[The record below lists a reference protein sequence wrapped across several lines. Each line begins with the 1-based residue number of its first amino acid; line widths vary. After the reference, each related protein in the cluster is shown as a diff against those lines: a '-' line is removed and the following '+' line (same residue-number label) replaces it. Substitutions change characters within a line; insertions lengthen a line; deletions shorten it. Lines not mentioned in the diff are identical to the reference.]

1 MGSSP
6 TRMRPAEM
14 CGPDRSHFF
23 QFLRTCISLKYHA
36 GGNFWGICK
45 PNVPVP
51 EGNEGI
57 MAEVTFLIAFL
68 AGIVSFLAPCVL
80 PLVPGFL
87 VYLAGSSV
95 SGGIHRRWDILV
107 ASILFVAGF
116 SLVFSLL
123 GVLLNS
129 ILASVSYNVQIWLSR
144 AGGLVIIFFGLYLT
158 GLITVSWFEQEHK
171 MSITGIRSR
180 HLTAFLFGVA
190 FAAGW
195 TPCVGPALGAI
206 LGFAAAMPS
215 LAFTL
220 LLAYSLGLG
229 LPFIVTGLFATQAV
243 GWIRR
248 NSRFVHY
255 VNIVFGILLIVIGI
269 LIFTQTLSLIA
280 NLPALNNLFLGS

>member
-1 MGSSP
+1 
-6 TRMRPAEM
+6 
-14 CGPDRSHFF
+14 
-23 QFLRTCISLKYHA
+23 
-36 GGNFWGICK
+36 
-45 PNVPVP
+45 
-51 EGNEGI
+51 
-57 MAEVTFLIAFL
+57 MAEVTYLIAFL

-87 VYLAGSSV
+87 VYLAGTSV
-95 SGGIHRRWDILV
+95 KEGSGKRWDILV
-107 ASILFVAGF
+107 ASLLFVAGF

-129 ILASVSYNVQIWLSR
+129 ILSSVSYGVQLWLSR

-158 GLITVSWFEQEHK
+158 GLIRVPWFEQEHK

-180 HLTAFLFGVA
+180 HVTAFLFGIA

-206 LGFAAAMPS
+206 LGFAAAMPGI
-215 LAFTL
+215 AFTL

-248 NSRFVHY
+248 NSRLVHY
-255 VNIVFGILLIVIGI
+255 VNIVFGILLIIIGI
-269 LIFTQTLSLIA
+269 LIFTQTLTLIA
-280 NLPALNNLFLGS
+280 NLPALNNFLLGS